1 MTNIPT
7 ADTIMRNAVEVHA
20 RALLEKCTATQV
32 QGFYRF
38 YPKGLDGLPLDK
50 LKEAH
55 ALIRRTVVDNG
66 PADEERID

>member
-1 MTNIPT
+1 MNSVPT

-20 RALLEKCTATQV
+20 RGLLEKCTATQV

-38 YPKGLDGLPLDK
+38 YPKGLDGLSLDK
-50 LKEAH
+50 LKDAH
-55 ALIRRTVVDNG
+55 ALSRRTVIDNG